1 MRYNSR
7 LELDYKHTSVR
18 KSVNKKYRIFVGTA
32 LISFLVL
39 LPIGAYTIFTPEKI
53 DIDNQVTSLSD
64 HNHDDLMSNI
74 ETMPLVLLD
83 QTQHTQQE
91 TQSIIFKKASK
102 QASDDQQKTQQA
114 ASTPTTLANTLSN
127 AIDIKKH
134 TQTIKTGD
142 NLSTIFT
149 SLGLNTELHEILQL
163 GEPVKELKAIYP
175 HQKIHFYLQD
185 DALIKLELETSLN
198 RQLQIIQQ
206 HDTYVVSEVIRDFE
220 IQTQSV
226 HAVIE
231 NSLFLAGQRAGLSDA
246 VIMQLANIFGW
257 DIDFVFDIRK
267 GDSFAVLFEERYIDG
282 VRLDTGNI
290 LAASFTNRGKTYKAV
305 RYTDS
310 KGQTNYYT
318 PDGLS
323 MRKAFLRTPL
333 DIFRISS
340 GFNLRR
346 KHPIH
351 KKIKAHRGV
360 DYAAPTG
367 TPVYS
372 SGDGRVLEAGYT
384 KANGNYVFIQHGQTY
399 ITKYIHLHRKKVRTG
414 QSVKQRQVIGTVGAT
429 GYATGPHLHYEFL
442 VNGVNRNPRTVSLPK
457 ANPIPKAEKPRFN
470 SMALALLE
478 QLTANQQAT
487 QLANNR

>member
-1 MRYNSR
+1 MGRW
-7 LELDYKHTSVR
+7 
-18 KSVNKKYRIFVGTA
+18 
-32 LISFLVL
+32 
-39 LPIGAYTIFTPEKI
+39 
-53 DIDNQVTSLSD
+53 
-64 HNHDDLMSNI
+64 
-74 ETMPLVLLD
+74 
-83 QTQHTQQE
+83 QHTIYLLRPLAVKLMTRRGLILAAILTYGLAVAFDPRPEPIVGDEPIRE
-91 TQSIIFKKASK
+91 TLNLTPHLITEEAQLSQAPDIYINWKEQTVAS
-102 QASDDQQKTQQA
+102 
-114 ASTPTTLANTLSN
+114 
-127 AIDIKKH
+127 
-134 TQTIKTGD
+134 GD
-142 NLSTIFT
+142 NLSRLFYRAGFNDLDVYRISSAKQGKSLRNLFPGEVLRFGIDPEGKLIEMRYEKSALEAYVYSAKGDQFVPEHTIRKPEVLKSYREGT
-149 SLGLNTELHEILQL
+149 IKESL
-163 GEPVKELKAIYP
+163 Y
-175 HQKIHFYLQD
+175 
-185 DALIKLELETSLN
+185 
-198 RQLQIIQQ
+198 
-206 HDTYVVSEVIRDFE
+206 
-220 IQTQSV
+220 
-226 HAVIE
+226 
-231 NSLFLAGQRAGLSDA
+231 LAGNRANIPDKT
-246 VIMQLANIFGW
+246 VMELANIFGW

-310 KGQTNYYT
+310 RGQTNYYT

-442 VNGVNRNPRTVSLPK
+442 VNGVHRNPRTVSLPK
-457 ANPIPKAEKPRFN
+457 ANPIPKAEKSRFN
-470 SMALALLE
+470 RMALALLE